1 MVINYVEP
9 LFTDD
14 DLKEK
19 YEKHRTKK
27 EMPQYDKLNSQ
38 QRNIVAKVQAMIVV
52 VNNNEFMATM
62 CYLAPPDHQ
71 NAVLKILCKTE
82 VGPDSDPRIFYVG
95 NFGKCP
101 VAVTRVKQGRGKDA
115 VYYAKK
121 ECFKNLV
128 LIAAVGVA
136 AGFPENGVKLG
147 DVVISDRIHDC
158 TIYKQQDKAYI
169 PRGLMLPA
177 SNFMINLLSDHLDWN
192 FACTKD
198 EQRNTSVKIGLIL
211 SKSVLLDDADERS
224 RLLQYFGKEA
234 KGFEME
240 GFGIMDSSMKFIV
253 IKGVCDLGAHK
264 SKEWQPTADL
274 AANDYL
280 HHHFSQTDLSS
291 LLESNGRSMLFVTT
305 RV

>member
-1 MVINYVEP
+1 MINYVEP
-9 LFTDD
+9 LYTDD
-14 DLKEK
+14 DLKKK
-19 YEKHRTKK
+19 YKNHKTKK
-27 EMPQYDKLNSQ
+27 EMLQYDKLNSQ

-52 VNNNEFMATM
+52 VNDNEFMATM
-62 CYLAPPDHQ
+62 CYLAPPDNQ
-71 NAVLKILCKTE
+71 NAVLRIQCKTQ

-115 VYYAKK
+115 VYHAKK

-136 AGFPENGVKLG
+136 AGFPQNGVKLG
-147 DVVISDRIHDC
+147 DVLISDQIHDC
-158 TIYKQQDKAYI
+158 AIYKQQDNAYI
-169 PRGLMLPA
+169 PRGNTLPA
-177 SNFMINLLSDHLDWN
+177 SKFMIDLLKDHLDWN
-192 FACTKD
+192 FSCTKD
-198 EQRNTSVKIGLIL
+198 EQRNTSVKFGLIL
-211 SKSVLLDDADERS
+211 SKSVLLDDADERD

-240 GFGIMDSSMKFIV
+240 GFGIMDSSMSFIV
-253 IKGVCDLGAHK
+253 IKGVCDLGASK
-264 SKEWQPTADL
+264 SKECQPTAAL

-280 HHHFSQTDLSS
+280 YHHFSQTDLSS
-291 LLESNGRSMLFVTT
+291 LLENNEQSTLFVTT